1 MRRSFCQ
8 TIELFDLLNGTLIE
22 GEQQRQ
28 ETDCQS
34 AESCRNTLPKI

>member
-1 MRRSFCQ
+1 LGTDEAFVRQ

-28 ETDCQS
+28 ETDVPRHS
-34 AESCRNTLPKI
+34 L